1 MDSATIEG
9 IGLRAPQV
17 STEDAMFISRGME
30 NGGELFHSVRDPSTR
45 EQIWRNIMSV
55 PYPYLIPTLSSFCE
69 DTKYLEPIVKAMKV
83 LVDLEPEET
92 VEQAFYKIYS
102 PDHEGPPPQQV
113 GEHNF
118 VQFNG
123 DEAYRFRYSLLQLLA
138 KGMRNFPEMVNIP
151 CRKDADEAKPAITEP
166 NAVVIH
172 QLALLAHKVGF
183 KSSKIQ
189 ELSSNDPETQE
200 MYTCLTRLQPGEDV
214 DEAQLKSDAQE
225 LLRLWQTQRSRRS
238 NNIGGS
244 DERPLLVVDTRD
256 QELPQRCGRPFY
268 GAHNNDKKF
277 LFLRWICQ
285 TNKPHGRYI
294 TSFFVKMSIFVAFFL
309 GEDIPLG
316 SSSMTN
322 SGPPKDLQIK
332 KSPIYPP
339 TTEHLQQQGS
349 DESSTT
355 AIVLPDYDFE
365 MEGASTVNSPVR
377 PHNVSSFSQYADY
390 LTLA

>member
-1 MDSATIEG
+1 MLLMDSTTIEG

-30 NGGELFHSVRDPSTR
+30 AGGELFHSVRDPSTR

-69 DTKYLEPIVKAMKV
+69 DTKYLEPIAKAMKL

-92 VEQAFYKIYS
+92 VEQAFHKIYR
-102 PDHEGPPPQQV
+102 PGHDEGPPPHQD

-138 KGMRNFPEMVNIP
+138 KGMRDFPEVVNIP

-172 QLALLAHKVGF
+172 QLAFLAHKVGF

-189 ELSSNDPETQE
+189 ELSSNDPEAQE

-214 DEAQLKSDAQE
+214 DEAQLKSDTQE
-225 LLRLWQTQRSRRS
+225 LLRLWQTQQSRRS
-238 NNIGGS
+238 NNTGGS

-256 QELPQRCGRPFY
+256 QELPQRCGRPFN
-268 GAHNNDKKF
+268 GAHKNDKKF
-277 LFLRWICQ
+277 LFLRWICE
-285 TNKPHGRYI
+285 TNKPRGRYI

-322 SGPPKDLQIK
+322 SGPPKDLH
-332 KSPIYPP
+332 PP

-355 AIVLPDYDFE
+355 AIVLSDYDLE
-365 MEGASTVNSPVR
+365 MERASTANSPVR
-377 PHNVSSFSQYADY
+377 PHYVRSFSQSGDY
-390 LTLA
+390 LT